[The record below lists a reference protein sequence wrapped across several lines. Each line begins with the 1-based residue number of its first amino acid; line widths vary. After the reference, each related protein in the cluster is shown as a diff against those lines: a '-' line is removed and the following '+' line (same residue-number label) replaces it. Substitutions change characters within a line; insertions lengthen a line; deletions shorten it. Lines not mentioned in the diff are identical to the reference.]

1 MAHPIVSLGLVT
13 AIRSAQQLLNTHLP
27 FSDSSDSEQKTLHMA
42 LHHCEKLLFIKSF
55 GSYLA
60 TSLTEIDMR
69 FCRVDPH
76 VEVDG

>member
-1 MAHPIVSLGLVT
+1 MIHPIVSLGYI
-13 AIRSAQQLLNTHLP
+13 IRAAQLLLNTCLP
-27 FSDSSDSEQKTLHMA
+27 FSDSNEQKTLHMA

>member
-1 MAHPIVSLGLVT
+1 
-13 AIRSAQQLLNTHLP
+13 
-27 FSDSSDSEQKTLHMA
+27 MA

-55 GSYLA
+55 NSYLA
-60 TSLTEIDMR
+60 TSLTEIDVC